1 MMRNSTQCRSCL
13 WVMGTGIVGITVT
26 LVKLLP

>member
-1 MMRNSTQCRSCL
+1 MMRSSTTCRSCL
-13 WVMGTGIVGITVT
+13 WVMGTGIVGITVA